1 MLAGVVIS
9 IVFWLRMARR
19 DDRLILI
26 YLYALAG
33 AFMGAKLVYL
43 ASEGW
48 LYWHDKNRW
57 IILATGKSITGA
69 LLGGYLAV
77 ELAKKHLGY
86 RGVTGDWFAAITPL
100 TLMLGRVG
108 CILQGCCLGRVCE
121 TSWYTTQDSSGVSR
135 WPAAMVELFFNAIM
149 LLVFFILRRFKKL
162 PGQHFHIYMIAYG
175 IFRFA
180 HEFLRDTPQIAG
192 PISGY
197 QIAALLIALV
207 GGVGY
212 HQRQRATPLLKQPQ
226 A

>member
-1 MLAGVVIS
+1 
-9 IVFWLRMARR
+9 
-19 DDRLILI
+19 
-26 YLYALAG
+26 
-33 AFMGAKLVYL
+33 
-43 ASEGW
+43 
-48 LYWHDKNRW
+48 
-57 IILATGKSITGA
+57 
-69 LLGGYLAV
+69 
-77 ELAKKHLGY
+77 
-86 RGVTGDWFAAITPL
+86 
-100 TLMLGRVG
+100 
-108 CILQGCCLGRVCE
+108 
-121 TSWYTTQDSSGVSR
+121 
-135 WPAAMVELFFNAIM
+135 MVELFFNAIM